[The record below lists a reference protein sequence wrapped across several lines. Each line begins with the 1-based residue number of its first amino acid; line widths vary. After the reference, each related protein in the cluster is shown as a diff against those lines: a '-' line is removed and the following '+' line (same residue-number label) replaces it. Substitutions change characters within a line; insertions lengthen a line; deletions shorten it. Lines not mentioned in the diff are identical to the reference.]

1 MKINP
6 ATERAMA
13 EAAERIRMQNK
24 QMEIKRMEE
33 IVRQEKLRLERL
45 RPFDRDKGNN
55 VDTLA

>member
-6 ATERAMA
+6 ATQQALA
-13 EAAERIRMQNK
+13 LAAERLRMQNK
-24 QMEIKRMEE
+24 EAEIKRMEE

-45 RPFDRDKGNN
+45 RPFDRDKGTN

>member
-6 ATERAMA
+6 VTQQAMA
-13 EAAERIRMQNK
+13 EAAERLRLQNK
-24 QMEIKRMEE
+24 QAEIKRMEE